1 MATFTAKILAQ
12 GQLPNAKGTLY
23 TAPVLTKAYVKFINA
38 FNTGGGTEVVIFYV
52 KLSTG
57 TSKIICRASLA
68 TLEQQRVIEK
78 DETIN
83 LGPGDTIE
91 GQTTTAATVD
101 YTITGVEESP

>member
-12 GQLPNAKGTLY
+12 GQLPAAKGTLY
-23 TAPVLTKAYVKFINA
+23 TVPVLTKAYVKFINA
-38 FNTGGGTEVVIFYV
+38 HNVSGGAEAVFFYV

-57 TSKIICRASLA
+57 TSKILCRA
-68 TLEQQRVIEK
+68 TLNINEQQRVIEK
-78 DETIN
+78 DETLN

-91 GQTTTAATVD
+91 GNTTTATTVD